1 MRTYR
6 VNIGGKIYLVEI
18 EPSVVMPIHVRV
30 NGEPFEVEVEWQGDS
45 PRDTVSPA
53 ILPRRREELP
63 VSARVATPVRP
74 VMPGPGQPPVAVA
87 SEEQGANA
95 ILAPMPGTILDVLV
109 KAGDTVRQGQE
120 VCLLEAMKMKN
131 SIKTPRD
138 ARVVEIGVASGQ
150 TVAFGD
156 VLVRLE

>member
-63 VSARVATPVRP
+63 APAMVAAPAKPAVPTPGLAPSA
-74 VMPGPGQPPVAVA
+74 MA
-87 SEEQGANA
+87 SEEQEARA
-95 ILAPMPGTILDVLV
+95 VLAPMPGTILAVPV
-109 KAGDTVRQGQE
+109 KAGDRVVRGQE
-120 VCLLEAMKMKN
+120 VCVLEAMKMRN
-131 SIKTPRD
+131 SIKSPRD
-138 ARVVEIGVASGQ
+138 ARIAEIKVAPGQ